1 MPDEKTMDDAPPH
14 YNADSASA
22 WAAGYNEAVA
32 SMSVAAADILAERQ
46 RQMSVEGWT
55 QEHDDQHDAGQMAL
69 AAAAYI
75 LRRDHRTEY
84 KLFPVMQRVDVRSAE
99 DPTHHHVG
107 NVSAP
112 KIWPWYGQWWKPK
125 DRRRDLVRAA
135 ALIVAEIERLD
146 RAEQS
151 QPKQA

>member
-1 MPDEKTMDDAPPH
+1 MTRDGTSEAL
-14 YNADSASA
+14 AD
-22 WAAGYNEAVA
+22 VR
-32 SMSVAAADILAERQ
+32 AERV
-46 RQMSVEGWT
+46 RQMHSEGWT
-55 QEHDDQHDAGQMAL
+55 PEHDDEHYSGQMAL

-75 LRRDHRTEY
+75 INGDHRTEY
-84 KLFPVMQRVDVRSAE
+84 KLIPVMQRIDVRSAE
-99 DPTHHHVG
+99 DPTHTHVG

-146 RAEQS
+146 RACGK
-151 QPKQA
+151 PND

>member
-1 MPDEKTMDDAPPH
+1 MIKRDGTSDVI
-14 YNADSASA
+14 AD
-22 WAAGYNEAVA
+22 VR
-32 SMSVAAADILAERQ
+32 AERV
-46 RQMSVEGWT
+46 RQMHVEGWT
-55 QEHDDQHDAGQMAL
+55 EAHDDQHDDGQMAL

-75 LRRDHRTEY
+75 LTREPRTEY

-146 RAEQS
+146 RAADK
-151 QPKQA
+151 PAD